1 MNNQIIPNKNSK
13 FYKING
19 FSLPLEIHQV
29 FTWILLLLNIILF
42 YYYIIQE
49 INKLY
54 PKEIEIFLLIIH
66 SFLLIIILIFGFLS
80 TYIDPSD
87 PLLKKEIMKKN
98 KNQRNK
104 EHYILEISR
113 NFPFCLIC
121 CSNIHSTS
129 KHCKK
134 CNKCIKNFD
143 HHCNWLN
150 NCIGKYNYG
159 YFYLLCFIIILYCL
173 LNSICGFYLFLKA
186 NKKRKKNYKL
196 ILIFIGSFINFGVLL
211 NFICLFVYHS
221 YFIFKGITTYE
232 YILRKEKKENIEVSS
247 DKNSIDSV
255 DEINNNL
262 MRNKKIKNNIKYTNN
277 INKNQEN
284 KEEINKNID
293 LLEKSDEI
301 NILNQKKEILS
312 YNNIP
317 GLNNKKEIFSN
328 NMNEIERDK
337 ISEINNKEIKI
348 NNYIQ
353 EIKNSNIN
361 SHRDSIHKKNF
372 NNIILN
378 NNKENGYEVFDKFKL
393 MYNKNRNKV
402 SSKELIQKLDMLSK
416 KDDESGNKKINLY
429 KIEGEKI
436 IIDNENPKE
445 NIFNQLVEEIY
456 TNKSSTKANEI
467 KKGK

>member
-29 FTWILLLLNIILF
+29 FTWILLLLNIIVF
-42 YYYIIQE
+42 YYYIIEE
-49 INKLY
+49 INNIY
-54 PKEIEIFLLIIH
+54 PKEIKIFILIIH

-98 KNQRNK
+98 KIQRNK
-104 EHYILEISR
+104 EHYVLEISR

-159 YFYLLCFIIILYCL
+159 YFYLLCFVTILYCL
-173 LNSICGFYLFLKA
+173 INSICGIYLFFKA
-186 NKKRKKNYKL
+186 NNKRKKNYKL
-196 ILIFIGSFINFGVLL
+196 IIIILGSLINFGVLL

-232 YILRKEKKENIEVSS
+232 YILRKEKKENIELSS
-247 DKNSIDSV
+247 NRDSIDSI
-255 DEINNNL
+255 DEINKNL
-262 MRNKKIKNNIKYTNN
+262 MRNKKMKNSIKYNN
-277 INKNQEN
+277 RNKN
-284 KEEINKNID
+284 KEEKEENKKKID
-293 LLEKSDEI
+293 ILEKSDEI
-301 NILNQKKEILS
+301 NFLNQKKEILS
-312 YNNIP
+312 YNNMP
-317 GLNNKKEIFSN
+317 GLNDKKEISFN
-328 NMNEIERDK
+328 NINEFENNK
-337 ISEINNKEIKI
+337 INDINNNKIKI

-353 EIKNSNIN
+353 ERKNSPTIGNE
-361 SHRDSIHKKNF
+361 DSIHKKTF

-378 NNKENGYEVFDKFKL
+378 NNKENGYELFDKFKL

-402 SSKELIQKLDMLSK
+402 SSKDLIQKLDMLSK
-416 KDDESGNKKINLY
+416 KDDESGNKGINLY
-429 KIEGEKI
+429 KIQGEKI

-445 NIFNQLVEEIY
+445 NIFNHLVEEIY
-456 TNKSSTKANEI
+456 TNKSSTKAIEI

>member
-29 FTWILLLLNIILF
+29 FTWILLLLNIIVF
-42 YYYIIQE
+42 YYYIIEE
-49 INKLY
+49 INNIY
-54 PKEIEIFLLIIH
+54 PKEIKIFILIIH

-98 KNQRNK
+98 KIQRNK
-104 EHYILEISR
+104 EHYVLEISR

-159 YFYLLCFIIILYCL
+159 YFYLLCFVIILYCL
-173 LNSICGFYLFLKA
+173 INSICGIYLFFKA
-186 NKKRKKNYKL
+186 NNKRKKNYKL
-196 ILIFIGSFINFGVLL
+196 IIIILGSLINFGVLL

-232 YILRKEKKENIEVSS
+232 YILRKEKKENIELSS
-247 DKNSIDSV
+247 NRDSIDSV
-255 DEINNNL
+255 DEINKNL
-262 MRNKKIKNNIKYTNN
+262 MRNKKMKDSIKYNN
-277 INKNQEN
+277 RNKN
-284 KEEINKNID
+284 KEEKEENKKKID
-293 LLEKSDEI
+293 ILEKSDEI
-301 NILNQKKEILS
+301 NFLNQKKEILS
-312 YNNIP
+312 YNNMP
-317 GLNNKKEIFSN
+317 GLNDKKEISFN
-328 NMNEIERDK
+328 NINEFENNK
-337 ISEINNKEIKI
+337 INDINNNKIKI

-353 EIKNSNIN
+353 ERKNSPTIGNE
-361 SHRDSIHKKNF
+361 DSIHKKTF

-378 NNKENGYEVFDKFKL
+378 NNKENGYELFDKFKL

-416 KDDESGNKKINLY
+416 KDDESGNKGINLY
-429 KIEGEKI
+429 KIQGEKI

-445 NIFNQLVEEIY
+445 NIFNHLVEEIY
-456 TNKSSTKANEI
+456 TNKSSTKAIEI

>member
-29 FTWILLLLNIILF
+29 FTWILLLLNIIVF
-42 YYYIIQE
+42 YYYIIEE
-49 INKLY
+49 INNIY
-54 PKEIEIFLLIIH
+54 PKEIKIFILIIH

-98 KNQRNK
+98 KIQRNK
-104 EHYILEISR
+104 EHYVLEISR

-159 YFYLLCFIIILYCL
+159 YFYLLCFVIILYCL
-173 LNSICGFYLFLKA
+173 INSICGIYLFFKA
-186 NKKRKKNYKL
+186 NNKRKKNYKL
-196 ILIFIGSFINFGVLL
+196 IIIILGSLINFGVLL

-232 YILRKEKKENIEVSS
+232 YILRKEKKENIELSS
-247 DKNSIDSV
+247 NRDSIDSV
-255 DEINNNL
+255 DEINKNL
-262 MRNKKIKNNIKYTNN
+262 MRNKKMKNSIKYNN
-277 INKNQEN
+277 RNKN
-284 KEEINKNID
+284 KEEKEENKKKID
-293 LLEKSDEI
+293 ILEKSDEI
-301 NILNQKKEILS
+301 NFLNQKKEILS
-312 YNNIP
+312 YNNMP
-317 GLNNKKEIFSN
+317 GLNDKKEISFN
-328 NMNEIERDK
+328 NINEFENNK
-337 ISEINNKEIKI
+337 INDINNNKIKI

-353 EIKNSNIN
+353 ERKNSPTIGNE
-361 SHRDSIHKKNF
+361 DSIHKKTF

-378 NNKENGYEVFDKFKL
+378 NNKENGYELFDKFKL

-402 SSKELIQKLDMLSK
+402 SSKDLIQKLDMLSK
-416 KDDESGNKKINLY
+416 KDDESGNKGINLY
-429 KIEGEKI
+429 KIQGEKI

-445 NIFNQLVEEIY
+445 NIFNHLVEEIY
-456 TNKSSTKANEI
+456 TNKSSTKAIEI

>member
-1 MNNQIIPNKNSK
+1 M
-13 FYKING
+13 
-19 FSLPLEIHQV
+19 
-29 FTWILLLLNIILF
+29 
-42 YYYIIQE
+42 
-49 INKLY
+49 
-54 PKEIEIFLLIIH
+54 
-66 SFLLIIILIFGFLS
+66 
-80 TYIDPSD
+80 
-87 PLLKKEIMKKN
+87 
-98 KNQRNK
+98 
-104 EHYILEISR
+104 
-113 NFPFCLIC
+113 
-121 CSNIHSTS
+121 
-129 KHCKK
+129 
-134 CNKCIKNFD
+134 
-143 HHCNWLN
+143 
-150 NCIGKYNYG
+150 
-159 YFYLLCFIIILYCL
+159 
-173 LNSICGFYLFLKA
+173 
-186 NKKRKKNYKL
+186 
-196 ILIFIGSFINFGVLL
+196 

-255 DEINNNL
+255 DEINKNL

-312 YNNIP
+312 YNNMP

-328 NMNEIERDK
+328 NINEIERDK

-353 EIKNSNIN
+353 ERKNSNISGN
-361 SHRDSIHKKNF
+361 RDTIHKKNF

-429 KIEGEKI
+429 KIQGEKI

>member
-1 MNNQIIPNKNSK
+1 MNKQIIPNKISK
-13 FYKING
+13 LYKING
-19 FSLPLEIHQV
+19 FSLPLEFQQV
-29 FTWILLLLNIILF
+29 FSWILIILDSILF
-42 YYYIIQE
+42 YYYLLNE
-49 INKLY
+49 ISFNY
-54 PKEIEIFLLIIH
+54 PTEIKIFTLIIH

-98 KNQRNK
+98 KIQRNK
-104 EHYILEISR
+104 EHYVLEISR

-159 YFYLLCFIIILYCL
+159 YFYLLCFVIILYCL
-173 LNSICGFYLFLKA
+173 INSICGIYLFFKA
-186 NKKRKKNYKL
+186 NNKRKKNYKL
-196 ILIFIGSFINFGVLL
+196 IIIILGSLINFGVLL

-232 YILRKEKKENIEVSS
+232 YILRKEKKENIELSS
-247 DKNSIDSV
+247 NRDSIDSV
-255 DEINNNL
+255 DEINKNL
-262 MRNKKIKNNIKYTNN
+262 MRNKKMKNSIKYNN
-277 INKNQEN
+277 RNKN
-284 KEEINKNID
+284 KEEKEENKKKID
-293 LLEKSDEI
+293 ILEKSDEI
-301 NILNQKKEILS
+301 NFLNQKKEILS
-312 YNNIP
+312 YNNMP
-317 GLNNKKEIFSN
+317 GLNDKKEISFN
-328 NMNEIERDK
+328 NINEFENNK
-337 ISEINNKEIKI
+337 INDINNNKIKI

-353 EIKNSNIN
+353 ERKNSPTIGNE
-361 SHRDSIHKKNF
+361 DSIHKKTF

-378 NNKENGYEVFDKFKL
+378 NNKENGYELFDKFKL

-416 KDDESGNKKINLY
+416 KDDESGNKGINLY
-429 KIEGEKI
+429 KIQGEKI

-445 NIFNQLVEEIY
+445 NIFNHLVEEIY
-456 TNKSSTKANEI
+456 TNKSSTKAIEI

>member
-29 FTWILLLLNIILF
+29 FTWILLLLNIIVF
-42 YYYIIQE
+42 YYYIIEE
-49 INKLY
+49 INNIY
-54 PKEIEIFLLIIH
+54 PKEIKIFILIIH

-80 TYIDPSD
+80 TYIDTSD

-98 KNQRNK
+98 KIQRNK
-104 EHYILEISR
+104 EHYVLEISR

-159 YFYLLCFIIILYCL
+159 YFYLLCFVIILYCL
-173 LNSICGFYLFLKA
+173 INSICGIYLFFKA
-186 NKKRKKNYKL
+186 NNKRKKNYKL
-196 ILIFIGSFINFGVLL
+196 IIIILGSLINFGVLL

-232 YILRKEKKENIEVSS
+232 YILRKEKKENIELSS
-247 DKNSIDSV
+247 NRDSIDSI
-255 DEINNNL
+255 DEINKNL
-262 MRNKKIKNNIKYTNN
+262 MRNKKMKNSIKYNN
-277 INKNQEN
+277 RNKN
-284 KEEINKNID
+284 KEEKEENKKKID
-293 LLEKSDEI
+293 ILEKSDEI
-301 NILNQKKEILS
+301 NFLNQKKEILS
-312 YNNIP
+312 YNNMP
-317 GLNNKKEIFSN
+317 GLNDKKEISFN
-328 NMNEIERDK
+328 NINEFENNK
-337 ISEINNKEIKI
+337 INDINNNKIKI

-353 EIKNSNIN
+353 ERKNSPTIGNE
-361 SHRDSIHKKNF
+361 DSIHKKTF

-378 NNKENGYEVFDKFKL
+378 NNKENGYELFDKFKL

-402 SSKELIQKLDMLSK
+402 SSKDLIQKLDMLSK
-416 KDDESGNKKINLY
+416 KDDESGNKGINLY
-429 KIEGEKI
+429 KIQGEKI

-445 NIFNQLVEEIY
+445 NIFNHLVEEIY
-456 TNKSSTKANEI
+456 TNKSSTKAIEI

>member
-29 FTWILLLLNIILF
+29 FTWILLLLNIIVF
-42 YYYIIQE
+42 YYYIIEE
-49 INKLY
+49 INNIY
-54 PKEIEIFLLIIH
+54 PKEIKIFLLIIH

-98 KNQRNK
+98 KIQRNK
-104 EHYILEISR
+104 EHYVLEISR

-159 YFYLLCFIIILYCL
+159 YFYLLCFVIILYCL
-173 LNSICGFYLFLKA
+173 INSICGIYLFFKA
-186 NKKRKKNYKL
+186 NNKRKKNYKL
-196 ILIFIGSFINFGVLL
+196 IIIILGSLINFGVLL

-232 YILRKEKKENIEVSS
+232 YILRKEKKENIELSS
-247 DKNSIDSV
+247 NRDSIDSV
-255 DEINNNL
+255 DEINKNL
-262 MRNKKIKNNIKYTNN
+262 MRNKKMKNSIKYNN
-277 INKNQEN
+277 RNKN
-284 KEEINKNID
+284 KEEKEENKKKID
-293 LLEKSDEI
+293 ILEKSDEI
-301 NILNQKKEILS
+301 NFLNQKKEILS
-312 YNNIP
+312 YNNMP
-317 GLNNKKEIFSN
+317 GLKDKKEISFN
-328 NMNEIERDK
+328 NINEFENNK
-337 ISEINNKEIKI
+337 INDINNNKIKI

-353 EIKNSNIN
+353 ERKNSPTIGKE
-361 SHRDSIHKKNF
+361 DSIDKKTF

-378 NNKENGYEVFDKFKL
+378 NNKENGYELFDKFKL

-416 KDDESGNKKINLY
+416 KDDESGNKGINLY
-429 KIEGEKI
+429 KIQGEKI

-445 NIFNQLVEEIY
+445 NIFNHLVEEIY
-456 TNKSSTKANEI
+456 TNKSSTKAIEI

>member
-29 FTWILLLLNIILF
+29 FTWILLLLNIIVF
-42 YYYIIQE
+42 YYYIIEE
-49 INKLY
+49 INNIY
-54 PKEIEIFLLIIH
+54 PKEIKIFILIIH

-98 KNQRNK
+98 KIQRNK
-104 EHYILEISR
+104 EHYVLEISR

-159 YFYLLCFIIILYCL
+159 YFYLLCFVIILYCL
-173 LNSICGFYLFLKA
+173 INSICGIYLFFKA
-186 NKKRKKNYKL
+186 NNKRKKNYKL
-196 ILIFIGSFINFGVLL
+196 IIIILGSLINFGILL

-232 YILRKEKKENIEVSS
+232 YILRKEKKENIELSS
-247 DKNSIDSV
+247 NRDSIDSI
-255 DEINNNL
+255 DEINKNL
-262 MRNKKIKNNIKYTNN
+262 MRNKKMKNSIKHNNR
-277 INKNQEN
+277 NKN
-284 KEEINKNID
+284 KEEKEENKKKID
-293 LLEKSDEI
+293 ILEKSDEI
-301 NILNQKKEILS
+301 NFLNQKKEILS
-312 YNNIP
+312 YNNMP
-317 GLNNKKEIFSN
+317 GLNDKKEISFN
-328 NMNEIERDK
+328 NINEFENNK
-337 ISEINNKEIKI
+337 INDINNNKIKI

-353 EIKNSNIN
+353 ERKNSPTIGNE
-361 SHRDSIHKKNF
+361 DSIHKKTF

-378 NNKENGYEVFDKFKL
+378 NNKENGYELFDKFKL

-402 SSKELIQKLDMLSK
+402 SSKDLIQKLDMLSK
-416 KDDESGNKKINLY
+416 KDDESGNKGINLY
-429 KIEGEKI
+429 KIQGEKI

-445 NIFNQLVEEIY
+445 NIFNHLVEEIY
-456 TNKSSTKANEI
+456 TNKSSTKAIEI

>member
-29 FTWILLLLNIILF
+29 FTWILLLLNIIVY
-42 YYYIIQE
+42 YYYIIEE
-49 INKLY
+49 INNIY
-54 PKEIEIFLLIIH
+54 PKEIKIFILIIH

-98 KNQRNK
+98 KIQRNK
-104 EHYILEISR
+104 EHYVLEISR

-159 YFYLLCFIIILYCL
+159 YFYLLCFVIILYCL
-173 LNSICGFYLFLKA
+173 INSICGIYLFFKA
-186 NKKRKKNYKL
+186 NNKRKKNYKL
-196 ILIFIGSFINFGVLL
+196 IIIILGSLINFGVLL

-232 YILRKEKKENIEVSS
+232 YILRKEKKENIELSS
-247 DKNSIDSV
+247 NRDSIDSV
-255 DEINNNL
+255 DEINKNL
-262 MRNKKIKNNIKYTNN
+262 MRNKKMKNSIKYNN
-277 INKNQEN
+277 RNKN
-284 KEEINKNID
+284 KEENEENKKKMDI
-293 LLEKSDEI
+293 LEKSDEI
-301 NILNQKKEILS
+301 NFLNQKKEILS
-312 YNNIP
+312 YNNMP
-317 GLNNKKEIFSN
+317 GLNDKKEISFN
-328 NMNEIERDK
+328 NINEFENNK
-337 ISEINNKEIKI
+337 INDINNNKIKI

-353 EIKNSNIN
+353 ERKNSPTIGNE
-361 SHRDSIHKKNF
+361 DSIHKKTF

-378 NNKENGYEVFDKFKL
+378 NNKENGYELFDKFKL

-416 KDDESGNKKINLY
+416 KDDESGNKGINLY
-429 KIEGEKI
+429 KIQGEKI

-445 NIFNQLVEEIY
+445 NIFNHLVEEIY
-456 TNKSSTKANEI
+456 TNKSSTKAIEI